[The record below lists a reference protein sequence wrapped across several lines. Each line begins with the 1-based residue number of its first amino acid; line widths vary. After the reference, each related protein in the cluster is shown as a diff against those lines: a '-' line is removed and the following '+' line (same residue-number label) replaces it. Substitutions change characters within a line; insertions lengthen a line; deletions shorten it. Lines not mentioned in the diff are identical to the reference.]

1 MEWSELHEVYLCRE
15 ILTVGLMKTKKKTT
29 QRAQLWEKIANNLCA
44 YDLPKFYVTKRA
56 VRDRYAAITSKY
68 RKKVSAEE
76 KASGTSTDELSELD
90 SLLEEIIERESI
102 AEEEVSESKRKVD
115 EDKIHRSE
123 TTSHGKVI

>member
-15 ILTVGLMKTKKKTT
+15 ILTVGLKKTT

-56 VRDRYAAITSKY
+56 VRDRYAAITLKY

-76 KASGTSTDELSELD
+76 KSTSTDELSELD

-102 AEEEVSESKRKVD
+102 AEEKVSESKRKVD
-115 EDKIHRSE
+115 EDKIKAIE
-123 TTSHGKVI
+123 VCL

>member
-15 ILTVGLMKTKKKTT
+15 ILTVGLKKTT

-44 YDLPKFYVTKRA
+44 YDLAKFYFTKRA

-115 EDKIHRSE
+115 EDKIKAIE
-123 TTSHGKVI
+123 VCL

>member
-115 EDKIHRSE
+115 EDKIKAIE
-123 TTSHGKVI
+123 VCL

>member
-29 QRAQLWEKIANNLCA
+29 QRAQLWEKIVNNLCA

-56 VRDRYAAITSKY
+56 VRDRYAAITLKY

-76 KASGTSTDELSELD
+76 KSTSTDELSELD

-102 AEEEVSESKRKVD
+102 AEEKVSESKRKVD
-115 EDKIHRSE
+115 EDKIKAIE
-123 TTSHGKVI
+123 VCL

>member
-44 YDLPKFYVTKRA
+44 YELPKFYFTKRA

-102 AEEEVSESKRKVD
+102 AEEKVSESKRKVD
-115 EDKIHRSE
+115 EDKIKAIE
-123 TTSHGKVI
+123 VCL